1 MMAEKPPKSKEK
13 PIVSS
18 RLPKVFSMHSSPAQ
32 ASIKP
37 PVPSEYKHT
46 VDLLSPLK
54 VTKRQYDRLH
64 RLMIQADAPQPVVNI
79 VPAAP
84 LRLSDFVVMSALN
97 TSFLGAVN
105 KILHAPSLRMYAV
118 RVLPVSSMEARR
130 SLADW
135 LRIWT
140 LVQEDCE
147 QLIHVETTSWNQ
159 PEGYV
164 SIALEYANSGSL
176 QSLMDS
182 LGAIPE
188 GILRGVAGQ
197 IAEALRCLHSRNI
210 THGQVSPT
218 QVLLFRAGQVK
229 LDSAAKFHAA
239 TRSLQKS
246 NYEALGKRPES
257 TVEEDIFDLGTTLLE
272 CAMGGPDWLECL
284 SQPVLVCCVFHT
296 VLQAG
301 IAPLL
306 TRLSAPFQAFLCSC
320 LKFNPAKRAHATDLL
335 THDWLQRGEA
345 GITVTLRDLLSIS
358 FQWAA
363 PLEYRIAAEKQLDR
377 LCEKL
382 KMVLMRT
389 VPQITSSEPLA
400 ELALDLGLDE
410 AEVRRKLASIYQI
423 S

>member
-1 MMAEKPPKSKEK
+1 MAEKPPKSKEK

-18 RLPKVFSMHSSPAQ
+18 RLPKVFSMHSPAQ
-32 ASIKP
+32 ALQKP
-37 PVPSEYKHT
+37 PAPSEYKHT
-46 VDLLSPLK
+46 ADLLSPLK
-54 VTKRQYDRLH
+54 VTKRQYDRIS
-64 RLMIQADAPQPVVNI
+64 RLMIQADAQPTVNI

-97 TSFLGAVN
+97 TSLLGAVN

-118 RVLPVSSMEARR
+118 RVLPVSSIEARR

-210 THGQVSPT
+210 THGQVTPT

-229 LDSAAKFHAA
+229 LDLAAKLHAS
-239 TRSLQKS
+239 RSLQKS
-246 NYEALGKRPES
+246 NFEALGKRPES
-257 TVEEDIFDLGTTLLE
+257 TMEEDIFDLGTTLLE

-284 SQPVLVCCVFHT
+284 SQTVLTCCVFHT
-296 VLQAG
+296 VVQAG

-320 LKFNPAKRAHATDLL
+320 LKFNPAKRAHASDLL
-335 THDWLQRGEA
+335 THDWMQRSDA

-363 PLEYRIAAEKQLDR
+363 PVEYRIAAEKQLDR

-410 AEVRRKLASIYQI
+410 AEVRRKLASTYHI